1 MARSIRDLI
10 DGNRPIEGEVSDL
23 RQLVGSNPPV
33 ESGKNEIEERIT
45 ALQPGDDI
53 ESHPLYEPNP
63 FAERPIETWNRLRNG
78 EITDPE
84 ERRLA
89 EEVVRRLK
97 HREDGQLA
105 HRVPAPSEDGSHI
118 DLFAGLTMPE

>member
-1 MARSIRDLI
+1 MAGIRDLI
-10 DGNRPIEGEVSDL
+10 DGNRPIEGEVSDI
-23 RQLVGSNPPV
+23 QQIVAENPPV
-33 ESGKNEIEERIT
+33 ESAKNEIEERIT

-63 FAERPIETWNRLRNG
+63 FAEKPIETWKRLRNG
-78 EITDPE
+78 EITDPD

-97 HREDGQLA
+97 DREDGHLA
-105 HRVPAPSEDGSHI
+105 HRAPAPSESASHI
-118 DLFAGLTMPE
+118 DLFAGLTMPED